1 MLHHVE
7 PRLFFCLMHMFVI
20 HKFDLVACLNLNRKE
35 KTKAKGI
42 RKFGLKEK
50 AKSAQRPPPSWP
62 FSPLG
67 PVHPRAPVLHL
78 PLTSGPALSALSLA
92 RPCAHASPGRAFA
105 RCAPARLCHRPTGP
119 GCQRLPSFNRL
130 PERTACM
137 HTETVVPTSPLH
149 AKPSPRPLES
159 PARAHFPCLVA
170 EPPGLF
176 QLKCLSPAL
185 EARPHLNRNN
195 TSVPRI

>member
-7 PRLFFCLMHMFVI
+7 PRLFYCLMHMFVI

-92 RPCAHASPGRAFA
+92 RPCAHASPGRASSWWPHPSVPLPVA
-105 RCAPARLCHRPTGP
+105 HPRACATA
-119 GCQRLPSFNRL
+119 QRALAASASPPS
-130 PERTACM
+130 TACPSGPRACTPRPSCPRRLSM
-137 HTETVVPTSPLH
+137 RNRRPDPLNPLHAPTSPALWQN
-149 AKPSPRPLES
+149 RPDYS
-159 PARAHFPCLVA
+159 N
-170 EPPGLF
+170 
-176 QLKCLSPAL
+176 LSA
-185 EARPHLNRNN
+185 
-195 TSVPRI
+195 